1 MGTHGGGKLH
11 RVLGFK
17 EVFFIA
23 VGQIIGAGVIVLT
36 GIAIG
41 MTGAGVIPAY
51 LCSAVLILIVS
62 LLLMMGGSAI
72 PSTGA
77 FYTWPSRLLNGWIG
91 SIVLGLILLS
101 GVSLALYGIAFG
113 EYIHPVLPWLS
124 PSQWGIIIITVF
136 FIANLLGLRIAIGVQ
151 MVSVLILISALSIY
165 AGFAVP
171 CLKLEN
177 LTPMFPNGAGGFL
190 TATILLTFAT
200 GGAMLIVMLGGEMKN
215 PQRDIPLVVV
225 SSTIIVAIL
234 YAFVALASVG
244 VIPCVEMANKPL
256 TVAGKAFLPGW
267 AFSFF
272 LVGGAGLAICT
283 TLNSQYMQYPR
294 NFLIAC
300 RDRVLPERLGRINR
314 FGTPHYILVLL
325 YMIGLLPLVLDLKV
339 EEIARA
345 TAIAAFLPQAFQF
358 WALSYLPDKFPGR
371 YKESLFKLPRRWIK
385 PLLVF
390 SELGVVVGV
399 VMLAYDLT
407 MAVIVTLAVW
417 IVVCVAYYPL
427 RRAYMRKRGVDLDA
441 TSADYSVFEENVLET
456 LRK

>member
-1 MGTHGGGKLH
+1 
-11 RVLGFK
+11 
-17 EVFFIA
+17 
-23 VGQIIGAGVIVLT
+23 
-36 GIAIG
+36 
-41 MTGAGVIPAY
+41 
-51 LCSAVLILIVS
+51 
-62 LLLMMGGSAI
+62 
-72 PSTGA
+72 
-77 FYTWPSRLLNGWIG
+77 
-91 SIVLGLILLS
+91 
-101 GVSLALYGIAFG
+101 
-113 EYIHPVLPWLS
+113 
-124 PSQWGIIIITVF
+124 
-136 FIANLLGLRIAIGVQ
+136 
-151 MVSVLILISALSIY
+151 
-165 AGFAVP
+165 
-171 CLKLEN
+171 
-177 LTPMFPNGAGGFL
+177 
-190 TATILLTFAT
+190 
-200 GGAMLIVMLGGEMKN
+200 MLGGEMKN

-234 YAFVALASVG
+234 SAFVALASVG

-267 AFSFF
+267 AFSYF

-358 WALSYLPDKFPGR
+358 WALSYLPEKFPGR